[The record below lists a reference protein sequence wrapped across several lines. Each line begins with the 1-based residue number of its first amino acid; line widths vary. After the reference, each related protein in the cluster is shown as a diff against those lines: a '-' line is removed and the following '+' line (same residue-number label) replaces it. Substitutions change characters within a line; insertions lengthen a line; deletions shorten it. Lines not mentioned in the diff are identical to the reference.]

1 MRLATVRA
9 SRVSTTATS
18 RSNNYYNIEMIEGA
32 TAGTL
37 FSLLLE
43 EHNDINYDD
52 AGAMP

>member
-1 MRLATVRA
+1 
-9 SRVSTTATS
+9 
-18 RSNNYYNIEMIEGA
+18 MIEGA

-52 AGAMP
+52 VDATP